1 MGCPPKLASSDV
13 RPTSWAIPKTFPTIP
28 GNIIHAYHVGFHVD
42 FSSTKYF
49 MGCGPKLPSYKVEVE
64 ALESLN
70 QLVFKD
76 FQEPWPNGVHVSMSL
91 DVHPLLVGYE
101 TQN

>member
-1 MGCPPKLASSDV
+1 
-13 RPTSWAIPKTFPTIP
+13 
-28 GNIIHAYHVGFHVD
+28 
-42 FSSTKYF
+42 